1 MARYRIFADFGST
14 FTKMVAFD
22 LEKEELAARVQT
34 PSTVETNIMEG
45 LHAAFAELKKQID
58 FGEEEMRNT
67 TASSSAAG
75 GLKMVCIGLV
85 PEYTTEAGRLAALGA
100 GAKVTDSLSFE
111 LTKSEIRRIEEMEPD
126 IVLLTGG
133 TDGGNKK
140 VIIHNAQMLAQS
152 NVRHVLVA
160 GNKSAYDD
168 IKEAFEGTNISVKY
182 TSNVMP
188 EFGKL
193 ELSEVNHEIRETFLS
208 NIISAKGIAEAEN
221 EISEVIMPTPAAV
234 LEAAK
239 LISVG
244 AGDEPGIGEL
254 MLVDVGGATTD
265 VCTIGAGRPS
275 KVGVAINGLIEPTDK
290 RTVEGDLGLYHN
302 IDSLRDLAEDEG
314 DTFGLD
320 KEEFEKKTEE
330 LKQLRSVPGS
340 EDEAL
345 YQARLTALAVKTA
358 VDRHAGRIRSVMTRN
373 GEALIQTGKDLTP
386 FKAVIG
392 SGGPV
397 CFSKYPLEVLKA
409 AAFENDRP
417 DILKPKAPSYYLDEK
432 YILFAIGLLSAD
444 DPEKALRIAKKYL
457 KKL

>member
-1 MARYRIFADFGST
+1 MDKYRIFADFGST

-22 LEKEELAARVQT
+22 MEKEELAARVQT

-45 LHAAFAELKKQID
+45 LHAAFSKLQEQID
-58 FGEEEMRNT
+58 ITESEIRNT
-67 TASSSAAG
+67 KACSSAAG

-100 GAKVTDSLSFE
+100 GAKVIGTYSFE
-111 LTKSEIRRIEEMEPD
+111 LTKGEIRQIEALQPD
-126 IVLLTGG
+126 ILLLTGG

-140 VIIHNAQMLAQS
+140 VIIHNANMLADS
-152 NVRHVLVA
+152 SVRNILVA

-168 IKEAFEGTNISVKY
+168 IRDAFENTDKSVKY
-182 TSNVMP
+182 TDNVMP

-193 ELSEVNHEIRETFLS
+193 ELSEVNNEIRETFLS
-208 NIISAKGIAEAEN
+208 NIIKAKGIAGVGM
-221 EISEVIMPTPAAV
+221 EIQGVIMPTPAAV

-239 LISVG
+239 LVSVG
-244 AGDEPGIGEL
+244 AGDEHGLGEL

-265 VCTIGAGRPS
+265 VCTIGAGRPT
-275 KVGVAINGLIEPTDK
+275 KVGVAINGLVEPTDK

-302 IDSLRDLAEDEG
+302 LDSLTDLAEDSG
-314 DTFGLD
+314 DTCGLEP
-320 KEEFEKKTEE
+320 EEFEKKVEE
-330 LKQLRSVPGS
+330 LKKLRSIPGS

-345 YQARLTALAVKTA
+345 YQARLTSLAVKTA

-373 GEALIQTGKDLTP
+373 GEALIQTGKDLTE

-397 CFSKYPLEVLKA
+397 CFSRYPLEVLKA
-409 AAFENDRP
+409 SAFENDRP
-417 DILKPKAPSYYLDEK
+417 DILKPKKPTYYLDEK
-432 YILFAIGLLSAD
+432 YILFAIGLLSTD
-444 DPEKALRIAKKYL
+444 EPEKAVRIAKKYL